1 MSATMTVKIARKRAY
16 VTSAAPAGRKSG
28 EEPGDAAFDLADDR
42 LLGAL
47 SEYRAEK
54 LPDSNPA
61 NRTRLLKELTR
72 YIDQITIGNGRRLGP
87 LAREFG
93 LHDLDS
99 ASELG
104 VALKTYYLKPAR
116 GTILGTWDARKG
128 RKITSYIWEKG
139 KGCARDILRQRLVDT
154 INASLDEKGS
164 LRGQSDA
171 RRINVRQ
178 LADSLMAQLSSAKY
192 SSQTRQAILAKVHS
206 IVEESIENY
215 DLGADGKSPQP
226 LPGELTHGSGETAMA
241 SKLRMSRAL
250 SDFRRI
256 CNDMPG
262 ARVKLHDGTVVT
274 ATDGMVTMFLEY
286 LCVLDP
292 TSLQLDE
299 SMAAFV
305 ERKRQDAALAASR
318 HEAQAHALAQRRG
331 HSLSF
336 LKSTIEVGV
345 RFITLHK
352 HFDLLCELL
361 VPERFRKD
369 ATPEAVR
376 EAGRRIAVLL
386 RDART
391 PGVQS
396 QAIFIEC
403 VRGWVASSLID

>member
-1 MSATMTVKIARKRAY
+1 MRSAGTT
-16 VTSAAPAGRKSG
+16 G
-28 EEPGDAAFDLADDR
+28 EEAGHDPGDAAPDVAEDR
-42 LLGAL
+42 LLRAL
-47 SEYRAEK
+47 SEYRAERP
-54 LPDSNPA
+54 PDSYPA

-72 YIDQITIGNGRRLGP
+72 YIDQITIGNGRRLGA

-104 VALKTYYLKPAR
+104 VALKAYYLKPTR
-116 GTILGTWDARKG
+116 GEVLGAWDAQKG

-139 KGCARDILRQRLVDT
+139 KGCARDILRQRLVDA

-171 RRINVRQ
+171 GRINVRQ
-178 LADSLMAQLSSAKY
+178 LADSLMAQLRSARY
-192 SSQTRQAILAKVHS
+192 SLLTRQAILANVHS

-215 DLGADGKSPQP
+215 DLGAHGKSPQP
-226 LPGELTHGSGETAMA
+226 LPGELTRGSGETAIA
-241 SKLRMSRAL
+241 SKLRMTKAL
-250 SDFRRI
+250 SEFRRM

-262 ARVKLHDGTVVT
+262 ARVELRDGTVVT

-299 SMAAFV
+299 SMVAFV
-305 ERKRQDAALAASR
+305 ERKRQGASLAAIR
-318 HEAQAHALAQRRG
+318 HEAQAQTLARQRG
-331 HSLSF
+331 YSLSF
-336 LKSTIEVGV
+336 LKSTIEAGV

-352 HFDLLCELL
+352 HFDRLCELL

-369 ATPEAVR
+369 ATPAAVR
-376 EAGRRIAVLL
+376 EAARRIAVLL
-386 RDART
+386 RDLRT

-403 VRGWVASSLID
+403 VRGWVASSLTD